1 MAIKLGITG
10 SGTTQSR
17 VRQWGQKVSGLSTQ
31 LTSVGASDASPS
43 VLTKTGHG
51 LQSGDVVIPSGFTN
65 NTNLNTSNLTGGLA
79 VVTYVTANTFKLS
92 TLAGVLIDGS
102 GVSADTTGVIQRVY
116 VNLKPHD
123 IENMAATLKQYS
135 YVRNGD
141 QADPTYPQEST
152 IQALLTGW
160 FGATAF

>member
-1 MAIKLGITG
+1 
-10 SGTTQSR
+10 
-17 VRQWGQKVSGLSTQ
+17 
-31 LTSVGASDASPS
+31 
-43 VLTKTGHG
+43 VLTETGHG
-51 LQSGDVVIPSGFTN
+51 LQTGDLVIGYGFTN
-65 NTNLNTSNLTGGLA
+65 NTNLNNVPAL
-79 VVTYVTANTFKLS
+79 VVYVSANTFKLT
-92 TLAGVLIDGS
+92 TLSGTLLNGS
-102 GVSADTTGVIQRVY
+102 GSAADTTGVIQRVY